1 MTNCPAET
9 TASRPSWNTPFTP
22 LFPSATSTK
31 SSLAR
36 AIRDGVRNT
45 RWAQESTRVNVAGPT
60 ADCETEPQ
68 NASSMSD
75 RQSSPTKVS
84 QTMSCQTA
92 SRRSGI
98 VELVSSTTATM
109 DLQEFQESAAANV
122 KEILTIT
129 KRVWALILWNCCRYL
144 RREVALNIMLQFTIF
159 AVYGFDA
166 SSTAIQEE
174 YYPATPKQ

>member
-1 MTNCPAET
+1 MVNWPADM
-9 TASRPSWNTPFTP
+9 TASRPSWYTPFTP
-22 LFPSATSTK
+22 LFPNATSTK

-109 DLQEFQESAAANV
+109 DLQERQESAAANV

-129 KRVWALILWNCCRYL
+129 KRVWALIFWNCCRYL
-144 RREVALNIMLQFTIF
+144 RREMVLNIMLQCTIL
-159 AVYGFDA
+159 AV
-166 SSTAIQEE
+166 
-174 YYPATPKQ
+174 